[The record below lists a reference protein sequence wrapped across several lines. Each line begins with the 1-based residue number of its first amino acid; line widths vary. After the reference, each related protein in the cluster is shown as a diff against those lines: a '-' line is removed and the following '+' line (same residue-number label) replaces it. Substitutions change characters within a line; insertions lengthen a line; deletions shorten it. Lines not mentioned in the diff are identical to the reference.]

1 MSLLFTARLHARHT
15 IFRFSPRVAGAILA
29 VAFCAIASAAEVPLT
44 LSQAQTLAVA
54 RSRQLAAQDLAVVS
68 AQEMAVAAGQLP
80 DPVLKFGIDNLPVSG
95 SDRLSL
101 TSDFMTMRRVGVM
114 QEITRADK
122 RQSRAAHYDSAAEK
136 SLAEKAI
143 AVAAIQRDT
152 ALAWL
157 DRYYAEQM
165 AAAIMEQA
173 AQARLEIAAS
183 EGAYR
188 AGRGSQADIFAAR
201 SASGLIDDRF
211 SEAQRRVRN
220 TKTMLARWI
229 GTAAEDPLVGQP
241 QVEAI
246 RLDPATLDMELGHH
260 PQIGVLNK
268 QIEIA
273 EADAKLAQADKSA
286 DWSVELAYQ
295 QRGPD
300 YGNMISI
307 GVSIPLQWDQKN
319 RQDRE
324 LSAKLA
330 MVEQAKAERDEM
342 LRAHVAETRTMIAE
356 WENDRERSARYEGEL
371 IPLAKQRTEAVV
383 GAYRGN
389 KASLADLLA
398 ARRNEIDVRIQALQL
413 QADTARL
420 WAQLNFSFPLD
431 AAGTHSLATEHKDA
445 Q

>member
-1 MSLLFTARLHARHT
+1 MYLLFTARLHPRHT
-15 IFRFSPRVAGAILA
+15 IFRYAPGVIGAILT
-29 VAFCAIASAAEVPLT
+29 VAFCATASAAEAPLT
-44 LSQAQTLAVA
+44 LGQAQTLAVA
-54 RSRQLAAQDLAVVS
+54 RSRQLAAQDLAVLS
-68 AQEMAVAAGQLP
+68 SREMAVVAGQLP
-80 DPVLKFGIDNLPVSG
+80 DPVLKLGIDNLPASG

-101 TSDFMTMRRVGVM
+101 TSDSMTMRRVGVM

-122 RQSRAAHYDSAAEK
+122 RQARASHYDRAAEK
-136 SLAEKAI
+136 SVAEKAI
-143 AVAAIQRDT
+143 AIAAIQRDT

-165 AAAIMEQA
+165 ATAIVEQA
-173 AQARLEIAAS
+173 AQARLEIAAA

-201 SASGLIDDRF
+201 SAAGLIDDRY

-220 TKTMLARWI
+220 AKTMLARWI
-229 GTAAEDPLVGQP
+229 GTAADDPLVGQP

-371 IPLAKQRTEAVV
+371 IPLAKQRTEAMV

-413 QADTARL
+413 QAETARL

-431 AAGTHSLATEHKDA
+431 AAGTHTLATEHKDA